1 MKTILTILA
10 FLVFSVAF
18 AQKDS
23 LSREASYALFAGL
36 VGTWETKGN
45 WKNGS
50 PYHQQMVVDKELTG
64 NIFKAKTQ
72 DFVDSR
78 QFDDSRRNF
87 GVRAWDKQE
96 MKMKFWEFDVF
107 GGITKGE
114 VVFEGKNIYFVY
126 DYPDKQGKAR
136 KMADAWIFVDRNT
149 YQFAIAEYKDG
160 KLGPP
165 FMAATWVRK

>member
-36 VGTWETKGN
+36 VATWETKGN

-50 PYHQQMVVDKELTG
+50 PYHQQMVVDKELTA

-107 GGITKGE
+107 GGITKARSSLKE
-114 VVFEGKNIYFVY
+114 RTSILYTTT
-126 DYPDKQGKAR
+126 PTSKAR
-136 KMADAWIFVDRNT
+136 PARWPMHGSLSTGIPISL
-149 YQFAIAEYKDG
+149 Q
-160 KLGPP
+160 
-165 FMAATWVRK
+165 